1 MTKIIKLKEINPEMI
16 QLVHNHLREG
26 EVIAYPTDTIYGL
39 GVNVFSPQGLHKLA
53 ILKGRE
59 HNKPFSILYSSV
71 ERLLSDF
78 SSVLNEYQKFFVSRL
93 LPGKVT
99 LVLPAPPEKK
109 FPPEV
114 VMDNHVGVR
123 VVTHAT
129 LNKLFE
135 SYENPVTTTSVNPSG
150 MPPARNKGE
159 ILGYFKNKVSLL
171 IYDRPVRK
179 VSVSTVI
186 KVTKDSFHILREGA
200 VSIFEII
207 KKLER

>member
-1 MTKIIKLKEINPEMI
+1 MTKIVKLKEVDSEII
-16 QLVHNHLREG
+16 QQVHDHLREG
-26 EVIAYPTDTIYGL
+26 DVIAYPTDTVYGL
-39 GVNVFSPQGLHKLA
+39 GVDIFSPRGLHRLA

-78 SSVLNEYQKFFVSRL
+78 SSVLNEYQKFLVNRL

-123 VVTHAT
+123 VVAHAAINRI
-129 LNKLFE
+129 LE
-135 SYENPVTTTSVNPSG
+135 GYENPVTTTSVNPSG
-150 MPPARNKGE
+150 KPPARNKGE
-159 ILGYFKNKVSLL
+159 ILRYFEDKISLL

-179 VSVSTVI
+179 AGVSTVI
-186 KVTKDSFHILREGA
+186 KVTRDSFHILREGA

-207 KKLER
+207 KKLE

>member
-1 MTKIIKLKEINPEMI
+1 
-16 QLVHNHLREG
+16 
-26 EVIAYPTDTIYGL
+26 
-39 GVNVFSPQGLHKLA
+39 
-53 ILKGRE
+53 
-59 HNKPFSILYSSV
+59 
-71 ERLLSDF
+71 
-78 SSVLNEYQKFFVSRL
+78 
-93 LPGKVT
+93 
-99 LVLPAPPEKK
+99 
-109 FPPEV
+109 
-114 VMDNHVGVR
+114 MDNHVGVR